1 MTAIKRWAP
10 FGATAVALTLAWINF
25 LTTARWAAEPGA
37 LHGWRKPWYVLVLG
51 VTTVLVIA
59 ARRRVGRPVRLGRA
73 ASVAFLI
80 ARRRRP
86 RAALLCRVPPS
97 TWTEIPFKDDW
108 TPLFQQAVN
117 GVALLRR
124 GVVVGWNWWFLG
136 GYPTSTDIAQ
146 NFGTSPSSR

>member
-1 MTAIKRWAP
+1 VTAIKRWAP
-10 FGATAVALTLAWINF
+10 FGATAVALTLAWVKF

-59 ARRRVGRPVRLGRA
+59 ARRHVGRPVRLGRT

-80 ARRRRP
+80 AGAGVLV
-86 RAALLCRVPPS
+86 AALLCRVSPS
-97 TWTEIPFKDDW
+97 TWTQIPFKDDW

-124 GVVVGWNWWFLG
+124 GVVVGWNWWF
-136 GYPTSTDIAQ
+136 PPPRISPRTSAR
-146 NFGTSPSSR
+146 SRSSR